1 MNEPATQGRDRIL
14 GAVRGALKAEPKD
27 AKRIAAVRQRIDT
40 HKSNLIPE
48 RARKADQERITLFM
62 EYLEGQGVDIRRADG
77 NDAVPKLVANYLRD
91 NNLPATIKTGT
102 DPVLGEMPW
111 DRVPALQRHEGQVIG
126 DDQVAMSRALTGA
139 AETGTLFLVSGPDN
153 PTTHNF
159 LPETHVIVIAA
170 NDVAGS
176 YEDAWNSLRSRF
188 GQRSLPRA
196 VNLISGPSRTADI
209 EQTIIMGAHGPRRL
223 LVVIV
228 D

>member
-1 MNEPATQGRDRIL
+1 MSDPATQGRNRIL
-14 GAVRGALKAEPKD
+14 GAVRGALKAGAKD
-27 AKRIAAVRQRIDT
+27 AERIAAVKQRIES

-48 RARKADQERITLFM
+48 RARAADQERIALFV
-62 EYLEGQGVDIRRADG
+62 EYLEGQGVDIRRAEG
-77 NDAVPKLVANYLRD
+77 AEAVPKLVANYLRD
-91 NNLPATIKTGT
+91 NNLPATIKTGA

-126 DDQVAMSRALTGA
+126 DDQVAMSRAVTAA
-139 AETGTLFLVSGPDN
+139 AETGTLFLVSGADN

-159 LPETHVIVIAA
+159 LPETHIIAIAA
-170 NDVAGS
+170 SDVSGS

-188 GQRSLPRA
+188 GERALPRA

-223 LVVIV
+223 LVVII